1 MKEDIGGNNGEL
13 NLKFSEGDELSLKN
27 KSRAP
32 DLKKGAP
39 IQALQKGL

>member
-1 MKEDIGGNNGEL
+1 MKNIMRGI
-13 NLKFSEGDELSLKN
+13 SLKN
-27 KSRAP
+27 QSRAP